1 LAKSGWQLAESGWRK
16 TVSKGRLAEDSWQ
29 RAGGFDLS
37 EAGHGFNRANKGL
50 GFLAP
55 SGAEA

>member
-1 LAKSGWQLAESGWRK
+1 MHELSGRAQSP
-16 TVSKGRLAEDSWQ
+16 GRSALNGYEK
-29 RAGGFDLS
+29 DLS